1 MEIIDYTRSEDMN
14 NLEIINKCNAEIKK
28 ITKRIKDDEFL
39 ITTLKQRQID
49 TIKNLYMPYSDCGYT
64 YFYDYI
70 NMSKK
75 DFIEKFDKDKYK
87 IAKDNYSIIVNM
99 IKRKLIG
106 DTECEYNQRNLISK
120 FYFCGYEPYGYG
132 FVFTVNDITFELHIP
147 NNKKLTENNF
157 DYAYEGQYALSYKSS
172 EVTLTLITHSYN
184 LDDIGKAFRGFIN
197 HKKENIN
204 E

>member
-75 DFIEKFDKDKYK
+75 DFIEKFNAFTEEYEMEIAFVTVTSLDGKTVQEYADDLEKYT
-87 IAKDNYSIIVNM
+87 YSALLHKRCIICGKKADLHHVDQISM
-99 IKRKLIG
+99 GYSRETKPQLGARVLPLCRVHHTEYHTIG
-106 DTECEYNQRNLISK
+106 GTAFGEKYHVV
-120 FYFCGYEPYGYG
+120 P
-132 FVFTVNDITFELHIP
+132 
-147 NNKKLTENNF
+147 
-157 DYAYEGQYALSYKSS
+157 
-172 EVTLTLITHSYN
+172 VTLDRRLAQKYNITGRAAS
-184 LDDIGKAFRGFIN
+184 
-197 HKKENIN
+197 
-204 E
+204 